1 MSERHACGL
10 AQVCRAT
17 VRYQAHG
24 RDDDDVRQRL
34 RELAALRKRFG
45 YRRLHML
52 LQREGMLVNHKRVH
66 RLYREEGLSLRRRK
80 RKRLTSEGRGPGE
93 AASGPNQVW
102 SLDFVSDCL
111 SVGRRLKLLT
121 VVDTY
126 TRESLAIEVDTS
138 IGGEHMA
145 RVLDR
150 VIAARGAQ
158 PEEIVMDNGPE
169 MTSRALDQWA
179 YERGVQAALHRA
191 RQAGAERLHRE
202 FQRSPARR
210 VSQPALVPQR
220 RRRPADR
227 RRLASGLQSGATPQ
241 RPGRANARRVPSRD
255 YAIRSRCAKPRTS
268 RSQFGLVSGGRS
280 KTRRYPH
287 HRFSF
292 ETGQVCH
299 DLAEVTMVGRFKLIL
314 NQD

>member
-1 MSERHACGL
+1 MSGS
-10 AQVCRAT
+10 
-17 VRYQAHG
+17 G
-24 RDDDDVRQRL
+24 L

-45 YRRLHML
+45 YRRLHTL
-52 LQREGMLVNHKRVH
+52 LRREGMLVNHKRVH

-138 IGGEHMA
+138 ISGERVA

-179 YERGVQAALHRA
+179 YERGVRLRFIAPGKPVQNAFIESFNGRLRDECLNQHWFRSLGDA
-191 RQAGAERLHRE
+191 RQIVEDWRQDYNSARPHSALGGLTPDEYRLGITRSEAGVQSLGLL
-202 FQRSPARR
+202 ARN
-210 VSQPALVPQR
+210 LV
-220 RRRPADR
+220 
-227 RRLASGLQSGATPQ
+227 
-241 RPGRANARRVPSRD
+241 
-255 YAIRSRCAKPRTS
+255 
-268 RSQFGLVSGGRS
+268 
-280 KTRRYPH
+280 
-287 HRFSF
+287 
-292 ETGQVCH
+292 
-299 DLAEVTMVGRFKLIL
+299 
-314 NQD
+314 